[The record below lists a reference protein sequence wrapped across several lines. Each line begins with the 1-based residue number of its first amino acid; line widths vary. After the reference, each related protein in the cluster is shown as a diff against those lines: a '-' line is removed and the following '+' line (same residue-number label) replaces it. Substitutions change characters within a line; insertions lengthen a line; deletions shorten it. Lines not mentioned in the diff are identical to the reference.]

1 MVVGVIRQF
10 FDWDWAGA
18 ETAYRQSIALSPGG
32 HAEAHH
38 ELSMLLMRRR
48 RFDEALREG
57 LRAWNLAPTS
67 ARFEQGLGEIY
78 VLKEQYEEALAHAR
92 KLLASDSTFGGG
104 YRLLGL
110 AYLEQR
116 KFKEAAKAWQDCL
129 RLAPG
134 CDGRASLAYIN
145 AVTGRRAEA
154 MKVADTLE
162 AQWKQERGTSGTS
175 SWRAQDL
182 ATVYAGLGEKEKAL
196 RWLERGTETHAYM
209 LYLGIDPT
217 LRSLRDEPRFKAV
230 LKKIGL
236 PE

>member
-1 MVVGVIRQF
+1 MVVGMIRQF
-10 FDWDWAGA
+10 FDWQWADA
-18 ETAYRQSIALSPGG
+18 ETAFRQAIALSPGG

-67 ARFEQGLGEIY
+67 ARFEQGLGEVY
-78 VLKEQYEEALAHAR
+78 VYNEQYKEAMDIAG

-110 AYLEQR
+110 AYMQQR
-116 KFKEAAKAWQDCL
+116 NFKEAAKAWQDCQ

-134 CDGRASLAYIN
+134 CDARAYLAYIN
-145 AVTGRRAEA
+145 AVTGRRADA
-154 MKVADTLE
+154 LKLVDTLE
-162 AQWKQERGTSGTS
+162 AE
-175 SWRAQDL
+175 WRQQSTPAKAANIADEL
-182 ATVYAGLGEKEKAL
+182 AGVYAGLAEKVKAL
-196 RWLERGTETHAYM
+196 DWLERGADTHTFM
-209 LYLGIDPT
+209 LYVGIEPAF
-217 LRSLRDEPRFKAV
+217 RSLRGEPRFKAV